1 MGTTCHACHGE
12 RPGNIQCGTGCR
24 RLRRPL
30 RQRGGGQGR
39 EQLRLQ
45 QLQRAPIFH
54 FTRALGYHFG
64 ISEPQRH
71 SSGAQLFSEPWGGPW
86 AATMDPDHAK
96 QEPEIAQSRGRR
108 SRGGGGAAAARAS
121 TAATAGEGPSP
132 SAAAAAAGA
141 PKRRRKA
148 DGGEGGGKAAKKE
161 KRVSED
167 GSTVSWRPKPSQ
179 AVQQRMQVRR
189 RRPPCCTCSL
199 PAAPRRYSP
208 HPHPHLPTPACA
220 HAPHSA
226 PCRGRALTACS

>member
-1 MGTTCHACHGE
+1 MMGTTCHACHGE

-39 EQLRLQ
+39 ERLRLQ

-54 FTRALGYHFG
+54 FMRALGYHFG

-108 SRGGGGAAAARAS
+108 SRGGGGAARAS